1 MPIAIDLNHPIFALK
16 DKVQE
21 ASSFLLETFGF
32 NYFQYLR
39 CYADGSINC
48 LMNNPGLFEEII
60 KDYDDQP
67 IVFSSYEEEQ
77 ENAPFY
83 WFLWDEALPPTAPLQ
98 LAREKFN
105 FHNGLTL
112 VRRTKNYYDMIAV
125 ALPYEHANPGSFYLN
140 KIKLI
145 EQFIYDFDK
154 QNRDLLHLMDK
165 SAIALPQAYR
175 DVNYQDLCLSQGK
188 IKLKTKVGTTYLT
201 TQESTCIRLVLQG
214 FSYKQIAQMLEISP
228 RTVETYL
235 SRVKQ
240 RTGYSSFSEL
250 ERIIHWK

>member
-1 MPIAIDLNHPIFALK
+1 MPIKIDLDHPIFILK
-16 DKVQE
+16 DKVEE

-48 LMNNPGLFEEII
+48 LTNNPGLFAHT
-60 KDYDDQP
+60 KDYHDQP
-67 IVFSSYEEEQ
+67 IVFSSFEEEH
-77 ENAPFY
+77 ENVPFY

-125 ALPYEHANPGSFYLN
+125 ALPHEHFNPGSFYLN
-140 KIKLI
+140 KLKVI

-154 QNRDLLHLMDK
+154 QNKDLLHIMDK
-165 SAIALPQAYR
+165 SAIALPKAYR
-175 DVNYQDLCLSQGK
+175 DVNYQGMCLSQGK
-188 IKLKTKVGTTYLT
+188 IKVTGKAGTTYLT
-201 TQESTCIRLVLQG
+201 TQELACLQFVLQG
-214 FSYKQIAQMLEISP
+214 FSYKQIAHILEISS

-240 RTGYSSFSEL
+240 RTGYVSYAEL
-250 ERIIHWK
+250 ERMMHP

>member
-1 MPIAIDLNHPIFALK
+1 MPIEIDLDHPIFTLK
-16 DKVQE
+16 DKVKE
-21 ASSFLLETFGF
+21 ASCFLLETFGF

-48 LMNNPGLFEEII
+48 LTNNPGFFEHI
-60 KDYDDQP
+60 KEYHDQP
-67 IVFSSYEEEQ
+67 IVFSSYENEHESL
-77 ENAPFY
+77 PFY

-98 LAREKFN
+98 LAREKLN

-140 KIKLI
+140 KVKII

-154 QNRDLLHLMDK
+154 QNKDLLHIMDK
-165 SAIALPQAYR
+165 SAIALPKAYR
-175 DVNYQDLCLSQGK
+175 DVNYQDMCLSKGK
-188 IKLKTKVGTTYLT
+188 IQVRGKAGLTYIT
-201 TQESTCIRLVLQG
+201 TQELACIRFVLQG
-214 FSYKQIAQMLEISP
+214 FSYKQIADILEISP

-235 SRVKQ
+235 IRLKR
-240 RTGYSSFSEL
+240 RTGYISYSQL
-250 ERIIHWK
+250 ERIIHG

>member
-1 MPIAIDLNHPIFALK
+1 MPIKIDSEHPIFTLK

-48 LMNNPGLFEEII
+48 LTNNPGLFEHT

-67 IVFSSYEEEQ
+67 IVFSSFEDEHESI
-77 ENAPFY
+77 PFY

-125 ALPYEHANPGSFYLN
+125 TLPYEHPNPGSFYLN
-140 KIKLI
+140 KIKII
-145 EQFIYDFDK
+145 EQFIYDFDRK
-154 QNRDLLHLMDK
+154 NKDLLHIMDK
-165 SAIALPQAYR
+165 SAIALPKAYR
-175 DVNYQDLCLSQGK
+175 DVNYQDMCLSQGK
-188 IKLKTKVGTTYLT
+188 IKVRGKTGMTYLT
-201 TQESTCIRLVLQG
+201 TQELACLKFFLQG
-214 FSYKQIAQMLEISP
+214 FSYKQIAGMLEISP

-235 SRVKQ
+235 IRVKQ
-240 RTGYSSFSEL
+240 RTGYASFFEL
-250 ERIIHWK
+250 ERMIHW